1 MDIEIFYHGTH
12 AWVLVHPRLV
22 DSCKNH
28 GTILWPGVHRKKVM
42 ATESPP
48 GSPFCHF
55 HNFSAHLLKT
65 PLLFYSVQLRDPS
78 LQSTSAHVTN

>member
-1 MDIEIFYHGTH
+1 MDIGIFYHGTH
-12 AWVLVHPRLV
+12 ARVLVHPRLV

-48 GSPFCHF
+48 GLPSAISITSLPICSRPPFYF
-55 HNFSAHLLKT
+55 IQFS
-65 PLLFYSVQLRDPS
+65 
-78 LQSTSAHVTN
+78 